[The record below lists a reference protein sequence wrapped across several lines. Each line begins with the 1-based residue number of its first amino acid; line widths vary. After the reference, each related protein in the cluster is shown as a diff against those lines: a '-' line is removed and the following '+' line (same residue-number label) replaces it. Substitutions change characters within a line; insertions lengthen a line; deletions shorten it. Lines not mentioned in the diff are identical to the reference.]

1 MRKNRL
7 SALPAL
13 LLAAGALLAGC
24 GNKPAAGTAGA
35 ADTDTIAATAVRFD
49 ADSALAFV
57 KRQCDFGPRVPDSE
71 AHRLCGD
78 YIAAKF
84 RSYGLAVTEQ
94 TATVT
99 GWDGKRLGCRNII
112 AAYRPEQTD
121 RVIVCAHWDSRP
133 WADADPDSANH
144 RTPVMAANDGASGV
158 AVMLEMARL
167 MKELKPA
174 VGVDFI
180 CFDVEDYGAPY
191 WAEQTAGG
199 DDWCL
204 GSQYWSAHPHKEGYK
219 ARFGILL
226 DMVGGAGARFCYEGF
241 SLQYA
246 RDVVGKIW
254 AAAATAGKSDFF
266 PPEDGTY
273 AQDDHKPMNE
283 VAGIPT
289 VDIIPFHGYGE
300 RSFGPTWHTVSDTPE
315 NISAATLEAVGQ
327 TVLQVLSE
335 EK

>member
-144 RTPVMAANDGASGV
+144 RIPVMAANDGASGV